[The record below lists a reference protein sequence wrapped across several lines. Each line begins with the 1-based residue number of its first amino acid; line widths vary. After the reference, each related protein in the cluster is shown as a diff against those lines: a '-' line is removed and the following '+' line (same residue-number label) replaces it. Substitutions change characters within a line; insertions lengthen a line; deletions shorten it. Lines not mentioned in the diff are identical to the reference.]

1 MQRIGREPV
10 LTIDV
15 SASTLL
21 MIDFQARLMPAMDDA
36 ATAIAIRKRVAKLD
50 QPCLETNFKLR
61 KCPIALCKNCKI
73 TFSEALRIF

>member
-36 ATAIAIRKRVAKLD
+36 ATAIAIRKRVAKL

-61 KCPIALCKNCKI
+61 KCPIALCKNRKI